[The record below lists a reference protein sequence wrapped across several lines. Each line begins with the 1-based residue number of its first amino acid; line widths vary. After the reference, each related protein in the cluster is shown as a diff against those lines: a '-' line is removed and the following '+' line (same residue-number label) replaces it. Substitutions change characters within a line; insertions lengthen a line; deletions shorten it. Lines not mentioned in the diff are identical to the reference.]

1 MARAFGSYPK
11 CRRFESYF
19 RYQRPG
25 GQAVKTP
32 PFHGGNTS
40 SILVRVT
47 IAPLTFVR
55 GVIHIL
61 RRCGGIGRHKGLK
74 IPRSKIRT
82 GSSPVS
88 GINQGTS
95 FYSCFFY
102 TTKKTAGNIH
112 WIFPAVLVP
121 ATGLEPVRG
130 LFRGILSP
138 LCLPIPP
145 RRQIGES
152 EKAVLRQPFSGDP
165 DGNRTRVT
173 AVKGRCLNRLT
184 TGPFGSGNRT

>member
-1 MARAFGSYPK
+1 MTKRELYRIIIRLNFSRDGGIAQLARAFGSYPK

-61 RRCGGIGRHKGLK
+61 RRCGGTGRHKGLK

-82 GSSPVS
+82 GSSPVT
-88 GINQGTS
+88 GTNS
-95 FYSCFFY
+95 STYPLGYVLLFFL
-102 TTKKTAGNIH
+102 T
-112 WIFPAVLVP
+112 
-121 ATGLEPVRG
+121 
-130 LFRGILSP
+130 IL
-138 LCLPIPP
+138 
-145 RRQIGES
+145 Q
-152 EKAVLRQPFSGDP
+152 Q
-165 DGNRTRVT
+165 
-173 AVKGRCLNRLT
+173 
-184 TGPFGSGNRT
+184 

>member
-82 GSSPVS
+82 GSSPVT
-88 GINQGTS
+88 GTKSSS
-95 FYSCFFY
+95 FS
-102 TTKKTAGNIH
+102 
-112 WIFPAVLVP
+112 
-121 ATGLEPVRG
+121 
-130 LFRGILSP
+130 
-138 LCLPIPP
+138 
-145 RRQIGES
+145 
-152 EKAVLRQPFSGDP
+152 
-165 DGNRTRVT
+165 T
-173 AVKGRCLNRLT
+173 AVFLLPTLLKMLENGLN
-184 TGPFGSGNRT
+184 TGFPSVRTVKLSKVEIC

>member
-82 GSSPVS
+82 GSSPVT
-88 GINQGTS
+88 GTS
-95 FYSCFFY
+95 MSVHNGFRLWTLIFYSIPSDLYVVSRFCACSLFSYADF
-102 TTKKTAGNIH
+102 
-112 WIFPAVLVP
+112 AVGIYSTSTP
-121 ATGLEPVRG
+121 
-130 LFRGILSP
+130 FR
-138 LCLPIPP
+138 
-145 RRQIGES
+145 
-152 EKAVLRQPFSGDP
+152 VL
-165 DGNRTRVT
+165 
-173 AVKGRCLNRLT
+173 AL
-184 TGPFGSGNRT
+184 